1 MRHTAATTVRLV
13 GSSSD
18 SCLRSYCSKHF
29 GVSIGSE
36 YHSVALDC
44 LVS

>member
-1 MRHTAATTVRLV
+1 MRHTAATTAKLV
-13 GSSSD
+13 GSSSG
-18 SCLRSYCSKHF
+18 SCLHSYYSKHF

-36 YHSVALDC
+36 YHSAALDC

>member
-1 MRHTAATTVRLV
+1 MRHTAATTAKLV

-18 SCLRSYCSKHF
+18 SCSRSYYLKHF
-29 GVSIGSE
+29 GVSIDSE